1 MTRTITDALPD
12 LYQKALVTMRSR
24 SPCPVET
31 YILIRKTIPEVDL
44 TGEGAEPV
52 RRRFNAYYGV
62 RRNASW
68 RSIFY
73 DRFENAKLSSLNSSD
88 LFEQTL
94 MLIHEATGRVEASFV
109 SKLVATLRPETPIID
124 SVLRGW
130 LSKYTDSPAFG
141 GSVATAHAYYQWLS
155 DVMRNIATSQQA
167 QEWFELFD
175 DAFPGNGHGETVST
189 TKKLDF
195 LIWAGADR

>member
-1 MTRTITDALPD
+1 MF
-12 LYQKALVTMRSR
+12 YQ
-24 SPCPVET
+24 
-31 YILIRKTIPEVDL
+31 
-44 TGEGAEPV
+44 
-52 RRRFNAYYGV
+52 
-62 RRNASW
+62 
-68 RSIFY
+68 
-73 DRFENAKLSSLNSSD
+73 RFENAKLSSLNSSD
-88 LFEQTL
+88 LFQQTL
-94 MLIHEATGRVEASFV
+94 MLIHEDTGRVEASFV

-141 GSVATAHAYYQWLS
+141 GSVATASEYYQWLS

-175 DAFPGNGHGETVST
+175 DAFLGNGHGETVST

>member
-1 MTRTITDALPD
+1 MTRLIAQRLPD
-12 LYQKALVTMRSR
+12 LYQKALATIKSR

-31 YILIRKTIPEVDL
+31 YVLIRKTIPEVDL

-73 DRFENAKLSSLNSSD
+73 DRFENAKLSDLNPSD

-94 MLIHEATGRVEASFV
+94 MLMHEATGRVEASFV

-130 LSKYTDSPAFG
+130 LSKYTESPAFG
-141 GSVATAHAYYQWLS
+141 GSIENASAYYQWLS
-155 DVMRNIATSQQA
+155 EVMRNTATSQQA
-167 QEWFELFD
+167 QQWFELFD

-189 TKKLDF
+189 IKKLDF

>member
-1 MTRTITDALPD
+1 MTRTIAVALPD
-12 LYQKALVTMRSR
+12 LYQKALTTMRSR

-31 YILIRKTIPEVDL
+31 YILIRTTIPEVDL

-68 RSIFY
+68 RSMFY
-73 DRFENAKLSSLNSSD
+73 QRFENAKPSGLNSSD

-94 MLIHEATGRVEASFV
+94 MLMHEDTGRVEASFV

-130 LSKYTDSPAFG
+130 LSKYTDCPAFG
-141 GSVATAHAYYQWLS
+141 GSVATASAYYQWLS
-155 DVMRNIATSQQA
+155 EVMHNAATSQQA
-167 QEWFELFD
+167 QDWFELFD
-175 DAFPGNGHGETVST
+175 DAFPGSGRGETIST